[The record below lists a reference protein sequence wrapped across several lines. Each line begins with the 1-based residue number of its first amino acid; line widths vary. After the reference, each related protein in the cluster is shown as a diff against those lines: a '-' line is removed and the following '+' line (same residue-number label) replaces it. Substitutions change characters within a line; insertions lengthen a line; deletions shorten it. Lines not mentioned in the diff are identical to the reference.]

1 MPVRVQFL
9 ESAMSEGRVA
19 VMNDAARDGEL
30 DLGAVGR
37 ALVRKKWWVLGPAIA
52 VAALSFVAVNL
63 ITPKYKSEARII
75 IEGRENVFFRPEAE
89 KGTSERD
96 RTVDQEA
103 ITSQVQLALSRDLAR
118 QVIKEL
124 KLGERPEFDSTL
136 HGVSLMRYSLG
147 FLGLAKD
154 PLSMTPEERVLES
167 YSERLTV
174 FPADKSRV
182 VSVGFQS
189 SAPGL

>member
-1 MPVRVQFL
+1 MAGTDARSRRLV

-37 ALVRKKWWVLGPAIA
+37 ALVRKKWWVLGPALAI
-52 VAALSFVAVNL
+52 AALTFVGVNL

-89 KGTSERD
+89 KGASERD

-103 ITSQVQLALSRDLAR
+103 VTSQVQLALSRDLAP
-118 QVIKEL
+118 Q
-124 KLGERPEFDSTL
+124 
-136 HGVSLMRYSLG
+136 
-147 FLGLAKD
+147 
-154 PLSMTPEERVLES
+154 ES
-167 YSERLTV
+167 
-174 FPADKSRV
+174 
-182 VSVGFQS
+182 
-189 SAPGL
+189 